1 VAQDIGGSGLGDAIE
16 AAAAQAGWERLT
28 SLQEAALPVLRR
40 GGNAVLHA
48 SSGAGVTAAWALPL
62 LSRLAEAEGSGLRA
76 LVLAPTAERAES
88 VARAAAEL
96 AGESGI
102 AVRPAA
108 PGWRAQGAA
117 VLVATPDRVLAEVQ
131 GSAVKLDG
139 VDALVL
145 VDAAVLFGLYGAE
158 MLGTLVGLVPRDA
171 QRIVAT
177 ADLTP
182 DVTAWVD
189 AHARRALTIPS
200 RPADPR
206 EVPQREP
213 IGQLGYLTLGEIEK
227 PAMLARLLDGVEGD
241 TLVRVR
247 TARRV
252 EAVQRELAR
261 RGVTDGSTVTV
272 APFGADVSA
281 PERVI
286 SFDVPFS
293 AEELRRCHES
303 GGTVFVSPAEM
314 QHLRRM
320 ADEVPFTLKQRRAR
334 ALDETELD
342 AFRSSVRAALD
353 AEDLQAQL
361 LILDP
366 LFESHPPAEVAAALS
381 ALLRRRGPP
390 QRQASA
396 GEAGPAPAQA
406 TASGLTRLFISIGA
420 RDNVR
425 PGDLVGAITGE
436 AGIRGEQVGRV
447 DIRDTFS
454 VVEVAGAVAEK
465 VIRALNG
472 TTMRGRSLRVDFD
485 RKGASSGPSDAG
497 RGAGPRR
504 PRPGGGP
511 PRRRPQSS

>member
-1 VAQDIGGSGLGDAIE
+1 VAQDISGSSLGDAIE
-16 AAAAQAGWERLT
+16 AAVAQTGWERLT
-28 SLQEAALPVLRR
+28 PLQEAALPVLRR

-62 LSRLAEAEGSGLRA
+62 LWRLAEAGGTGLRA

-88 VARAAAEL
+88 IARAAAEL
-96 AGESGI
+96 AGDSGI

-108 PGWRAQGAA
+108 TGWRTQGAD
-117 VLVATPDRVLAEVQ
+117 VLVATPDGILAEVQ

-139 VDALVL
+139 VAALVL
-145 VDAAVLFGLYGAE
+145 VDAAVLFEIYGAE

-171 QRIVAT
+171 QRIVAS
-177 ADLTP
+177 AELTQ

-189 AHARRALTIPS
+189 GHARRALTIPS

-206 EVPQREP
+206 DAPQREP
-213 IGQLGYLTLGEIEK
+213 IGQLGYLTLAEIEK

-241 TLVRVR
+241 TLVWVR
-247 TARRV
+247 TARRA
-252 EAVQRELAR
+252 EAVQRELAQ
-261 RGVTDGSTVTV
+261 RGVTGGSTVTV
-272 APFGADVSA
+272 AHFGADASA

-286 SFDVPFS
+286 SYDVPFS

-303 GGTVFVSPAEM
+303 GGTVFVSPAEI
-314 QHLRRM
+314 QHLRRI
-320 ADEVPFTLKQRRAR
+320 AAEVPFALKQRRAR
-334 ALDETELD
+334 ALDATELD
-342 AFRSSVRAALD
+342 AFRSSVRAALA

-366 LFESHPPAEVAAALS
+366 LFEAHPPAEVAAALS
-381 ALLRRRGPP
+381 ALLRRRAP
-390 QRQASA
+390 QKQVSS

-406 TASGLTRLFISIGA
+406 TTSGLTRLFISIGA

-485 RKGASSGPSDAG
+485 RKGASSGSSDTG